1 MASAPSFEEGRDA
14 VVMLSSSTTR
24 KYFAQHV
31 ASVAS
36 ALFFNPAAEVHV
48 HTAYDHQIMAAELLK
63 LPFLQARESTAMQ
76 RLHFHALSPRPA
88 GQLTLTV
95 TLTRAQASR
104 TEPEPEPGL
113 SEASVSVERGLE
125 LLQQL
130 PARPDEVRVRVGVR
144 AGVRAGVRVRFGF
157 LG

>member
-1 MASAPSFEEGRDA
+1 
-14 VVMLSSSTTR
+14 MLSSSTTR

-95 TLTRAQASR
+95 TLTRARARAR
-104 TEPEPEPGL
+104 TRTRTRTRALRG
-113 SEASVSVERGLE
+113 EASLPGVE
-125 LLQQL
+125 
-130 PARPDEVRVRVGVR
+130 ARATAAAARKAR
-144 AGVRAGVRVRFGF
+144 
-157 LG
+157 

>member
-1 MASAPSFEEGRDA
+1 MASAPSFDEGRDA

-36 ALFFNPAAEVHV
+36 ALFFNPAVEVHV

-95 TLTRAQASR
+95 TLTRARARAR
-104 TEPEPEPGL
+104 TRTRTRALRG
-113 SEASVSVERGLE
+113 EASLPGVE
-125 LLQQL
+125 
-130 PARPDEVRVRVGVR
+130 ARATAAAARKAR
-144 AGVRAGVRVRFGF
+144 
-157 LG
+157 